1 MNKRTVSIIYELS
14 NLDKVVTIESL
25 SNQFSVSSRTI
36 RNDLNAINEL
46 LEENNY
52 PLIELKGG
60 GQIIRSNRFNEL
72 LSLVSE
78 GDYYSYKLSKEERKK
93 IASALL
99 INSSS
104 YITLSTIADNLFV
117 SRATVINDL
126 EDIKKF
132 IKEGKLS
139 VLSHP
144 NKGLR
149 VEGNESDKRLF

>member
-60 GQIIRSNRFNEL
+60 PSGRR
-72 LSLVSE
+72 
-78 GDYYSYKLSKEERKK
+78 
-93 IASALL
+93 
-99 INSSS
+99 
-104 YITLSTIADNLFV
+104 
-117 SRATVINDL
+117 
-126 EDIKKF
+126 
-132 IKEGKLS
+132 
-139 VLSHP
+139 
-144 NKGLR
+144 
-149 VEGNESDKRLF
+149 